1 LSKQKLKY
9 LEKSCKE
16 RASLIILEFS
26 VYFWSLDSQKESM
39 RVTALLALA
48 CALVLNGCIH
58 TIAVSTMGGIIDEGF
73 SAFTEESD
81 LDFAERAFPGNLKL
95 LEVMLKNDPD
105 NLQMLRLASQGYSS
119 YALAFLED
127 KDPAR
132 ARMFYERGKEFGMRM
147 LRMDPELVKAVEGT
161 VDELKTVLA
170 TRGEADVPAVFW
182 TAFGWG
188 SAIYLSMT
196 DPDALADLPKAEA
209 MMEFVARTDSTFYY
223 GGADLFLGTLDG
235 TRPKILGGNP
245 VRSVQHFERALSV
258 NRGKFLLTYVYYARS
273 VAVQTQNQGLFEGLL
288 EKVDNASLDIL
299 PEFRLANALAKR
311 KAQSLRAK
319 ESELF

>member
-1 LSKQKLKY
+1 LQ
-9 LEKSCKE
+9 KSCKE
-16 RASLIILEFS
+16 RASLILLEIS
-26 VYFWSLDSQKESM
+26 VYFRSPESLKESM
-39 RVTALLALA
+39 KVTVLLALA
-48 CALVLNGCIH
+48 SALVLSGCIH
-58 TIAVSTMGGIIDEGF
+58 TIAVSTMGGIVDEGF
-73 SAFTEESD
+73 SAFTEEAD
-81 LDFAERAFPGNLKL
+81 LDFAERALPGNLKL

-105 NLQMLRLASQGYSS
+105 NVRMLRLASEGYSS

-127 KDPAR
+127 TDPAR
-132 ARMFYERGKEFGMRM
+132 ARMFFERGKEFGMRM
-147 LRMDPELVKAVEGT
+147 LRQDPDLAKAVEGT

-170 TRGEADVPAVFW
+170 TRGQDDVPAVFW

-196 DPDALADLPKAEA
+196 DPNALADLPMVEA
-209 MMEFVARTDSTFYY
+209 MMEFVARTDSAFYF

-235 TRPKILGGNP
+235 TRPKMLGGNP
-245 VRSVQHFERALSV
+245 ERSVQHFERALGV
-258 NRGKFLLTYVYYARS
+258 NRGKFLLTYIYYARS

-299 PEFRLANALAKR
+299 PEFRLANAVAKR
-311 KAQSLRAK
+311 KAQLLRAK